1 MRDVERAVSR
11 AGRWLA
17 SAYALDLD
25 FEPGDFVIRPEAA
38 EQELP
43 RDRPNPRSGLVA
55 VEKGGVLRLGLYLD
69 ERDRDDMGTIL
80 EETSHLVC
88 LAWHAERDLPVSCL
102 VLEIQADVDRFL
114 YARACG
120 ADPLAHFERFRWA
133 DWLDDETRAR
143 YETAHAVAGRYCRHL
158 ARRFR
163 RPSDTEGLLSELR
176 RFYRASPQ
184 AKMRR
189 ILH

>member
-1 MRDVERAVSR
+1 MRRLRRLVA
-11 AGRWLA
+11 A
-17 SAYALDLD
+17 SQRTLHAIYDLD
-25 FEPGDFVIRPEAA
+25 HELAAEQNLMAPEAA
-38 EQELP
+38 RRLLP
-43 RDRPNPRSGLVA
+43 DPSPRSGVIAIEADDELH
-55 VEKGGVLRLGLYLD
+55 LGLYLD
-69 ERDRDDMGTIL
+69 PRDQQDPDSIV

-88 LAWHAERDLPVSCL
+88 LAWHAERDRPVSCL
-102 VLEIQADVDRFL
+102 VLEIQAEVDRFL

-120 ADPLAHFERFRWA
+120 ADPLAHLERFRWA